1 VSSARPINPRF
12 DDDLQFN
19 FVSGLPRYRDWT
31 DKSVQYFA
39 VVDNQRLVLGYVW
52 AGDEDDAAAY
62 EPRKAVG
69 PRAVNEGIHWHGR
82 LRDAKARGIRPS
94 QALAELLADPEPSC
108 NGRPLRDSLAQAPSP
123 SVVETL
129 AGPHGPV
136 RMVHPVHYVTVTAP
150 DGEVI
155 GYAWGDS
162 DDVGWI
168 HRRASSAGAYK
179 AKQEW
184 YDKVHEGRR
193 RGLAPVAVLA
203 ELAREPGVGPITGAP
218 GTAAVEE
225 LARTVTEADDLRLL
239 NALDRDNAAAWQ
251 ELADAFDALTD
262 EDRQVP
268 WGGGEKGAN
277 GAIQVPYPIYSEPLW
292 RAVTALWDVGAVTP
306 EHRWTA
312 YEWPKA
318 PPDGRM
324 HPADAVRAA
333 TAVLVGDRI
342 DNGTIDEAVKS
353 GLFDAVGS
361 SLRAWYAGQQQPRR

>member
-1 VSSARPINPRF
+1 
-12 DDDLQFN
+12 
-19 FVSGLPRYRDWT
+19 
-31 DKSVQYFA
+31 
-39 VVDNQRLVLGYVW
+39 
-52 AGDEDDAAAY
+52 
-62 EPRKAVG
+62 
-69 PRAVNEGIHWHGR
+69 
-82 LRDAKARGIRPS
+82 
-94 QALAELLADPEPSC
+94 
-108 NGRPLRDSLAQAPSP
+108 
-123 SVVETL
+123 
-129 AGPHGPV
+129 
-136 RMVHPVHYVTVTAP
+136 MVHLVHYVTVTAP

-225 LARTVTEADDLRLL
+225 LARTITEADDLRLL